1 MLTPEDRQG
10 DRALRMRI
18 GAWIIAAN
26 VLLYIVAVVRFG
38 VSTTL
43 ASAVAASLLHVV
55 PRTAECATMLP
66 TAANSD
72 TFTYL
77 GC

>member
-1 MLTPEDRQG
+1 MLTTEDRQG
-10 DRALRMRI
+10 ARALRMRI

-26 VLLYIVAVVRFG
+26 VLLYILAVVRFG

-43 ASAVAASLLHVV
+43 ASAVPASMLHVG
-55 PRTAECATMLP
+55 PRTAECATVLP

-77 GC
+77 